1 MGQIKLFWHSHDPK
15 VEKWFKK
22 KKIKLEFLHVK
33 WWLIRYCI
41 DNDLKSWV
49 LKMHILKSLIFFL
62 NELFKIANPNKS
74 IVVSFCK
81 VYEGKFAIPLIFSIK
96 KLCQQLG

>member
-1 MGQIKLFWHSHDPK
+1 MSFKNAHS
-15 VEKWFKK
+15 
-22 KKIKLEFLHVK
+22 KIV
-33 WWLIRYCI
+33 
-41 DNDLKSWV
+41 N
-49 LKMHILKSLIFFL
+49 FFL